1 MFCYDKLLA
10 KYSRLFIHPAANINN
25 SLVIDI
31 LYFYTLSLNKKPS
44 DSITNL
50 NILPEI

>member
-1 MFCYDKLLA
+1 MLCSDKLLA
-10 KYSRLFIHPAANINN
+10 KYSKLFIHPAANINN

-31 LYFYTLSLNKKPS
+31 YFYTLSLNKKPS

-50 NILPEI
+50 HILPEI